1 MTVRAKALNRKNSK
15 RIRGMAERRWRFTA
29 LILVPAAFSLFLM
42 GCTTTSGHLRGA
54 DTAALDI
61 IHKKQRQAL
70 GKTDEFKVE
79 RPSDILRRR
88 LLIEQ
93 DLPYTGEAS
102 LGSDK
107 LKPIAHW
114 PKRDIPNSGS
124 SSEEAV
130 LPAIGQAPVKLSLIQ
145 ALKAGAWNSPE
156 YQTRKEEIFRA
167 ALALDLERD
176 AFRFTLAGKTEGSYT
191 LDRPSSAGLVSASA
205 GAGTVEGI
213 ETKGSLS
220 LSKTLYNGT
229 RFAAS
234 LAVDLV
240 KLLTQS
246 RSSSFGI
253 SGDASIAFPLL
264 RGSGRHIVAEPLTQA
279 ERSVVYA
286 IYEFERFKKTF
297 AVDVTSNYLD
307 VLKQLDLVDN
317 TVENYR
323 LLISSV
329 RRTRALADAGQA
341 TSIEVGRA
349 AQNELRARARWITAM
364 AAGESRL
371 DRFKQLLG
379 IPTDADIAL
388 DRTELDRL
396 KAYAAKITS
405 DVMGDASSLTA
416 KGTSIQNG
424 GIALLPPGRE
434 HAGPFEMEV
443 GSAIRLGL
451 KNRLDLIIS
460 AGRVYDAQ
468 RSVVVKADALGAEF
482 TLFGRARLGES
493 RSLGTADLANA
504 SLSTGRGIYTGLF
517 SLDLPF
523 ERTAERNDYRNSYI
537 ALERAVRE
545 FQKLEDQ
552 IKFSIRQSL
561 RGMAEAREGFLI
573 QTNAVALAEARVK
586 STEIFFEAGRGVLRD
601 VTEAQDALLTARN
614 ALSAAA
620 VDYRVAELTFQRD
633 TGLLK
638 IKKDGLLLEHNPRGN
653 ENGKRK

>member
-1 MTVRAKALNRKNSK
+1 MTVRAQALNRKNIK
-15 RIRGMAERRWRFTA
+15 RIRGTVERRGSFAA
-29 LILVPAAFSLFLM
+29 LILVPTAFLFSFT
-42 GCTTTSGHLRGA
+42 GCTTMSGHLRGA
-54 DTAALDI
+54 DTAALNI
-61 IHKKQRQAL
+61 IQKKQLQAL

-93 DLPYTGEAS
+93 DLPYAGEAS

-107 LKPIAHW
+107 LKPIAYW
-114 PKRDIPNSGS
+114 PKKGTPNSGPS
-124 SSEEAV
+124 FEEVV
-130 LPAIGQAPVKLSLIQ
+130 LPAAGTPVKLSLIQ
-145 ALKAGAWNSPE
+145 ALQVGARNSPE
-156 YQTRKEEIFRA
+156 YQTRKEEIFRT

-176 AFRFTLAGKTEGSYT
+176 AFGFTLAGKTEGSYT
-191 LDRPSSAGLVSASA
+191 LDKSGGGGLVSAAA

-213 ETKGSLS
+213 ETKGLLS

-229 RFAAS
+229 RFAAT
-234 LAVDLV
+234 LAMDLV

-253 SGDASIAFPLL
+253 AGDASISIPLL
-264 RGSGRHIVAEPLTQA
+264 RGSGRHIVTEPLTQA
-279 ERSVVYA
+279 ERNVVYA
-286 IYEFERFKKTF
+286 IYEFERFKKTI
-297 AVDVTSNYLD
+297 AVDITSNYLD

-317 TVENYR
+317 TAENYR
-323 LLISSV
+323 LLISSA

-349 AQNELRARARWITAM
+349 AQNELRTRARWITAM
-364 AAGESRL
+364 AATESRL

-396 KAYAAKITS
+396 KAYARKIVS
-405 DVMGDASSLTA
+405 DVMGDASSLAA
-416 KGTSIQNG
+416 KGTSPKNG
-424 GIALLPPGRE
+424 GITLVPPDRE
-434 HAGPFEMEV
+434 HTGPLEMEAS
-443 GSAIRLGL
+443 SAIRLGL
-451 KNRLDLIIS
+451 ENRLDLIIS
-460 AGRVYDAQ
+460 AGQVYDAQ

-482 TLFGRARLGES
+482 TLFGRARLGGS
-493 RSLGTADLANA
+493 RSLATANLANA

-517 SLDLPF
+517 NLDLPF

-561 RGMAEAREGFLI
+561 REMAEAREGFLI
-573 QTNAVALAEARVK
+573 QTNAVALAEERVK

-638 IKKDGLLLEHNPRGN
+638 IKKNGLLLEHNPRGN

>member
-15 RIRGMAERRWRFTA
+15 RIRGIAERRGCFIA
-29 LILVPAAFSLFLM
+29 LILVPAAFSLFLT
-42 GCTTTSGHLRGA
+42 GCTTRSGHLRGA
-54 DTAALDI
+54 DTVALEI

-70 GKTDEFKVE
+70 GKIDEFKVE
-79 RPSDILRRR
+79 RPRDILRRR
-88 LLIEQ
+88 LLIGQ
-93 DLPYTGEAS
+93 DLPYAGEAS

-107 LKPIAHW
+107 LKPIAYW
-114 PKRDIPNSGS
+114 PKKDVPDSGP
-124 SSEEAV
+124 SSEKAV
-130 LPAIGQAPVKLSLIQ
+130 LPAIGTPVKLSLIQ

-156 YQTRKEEIFRA
+156 YQTKKEEIFRT

-176 AFRFTLAGKTEGSYT
+176 AFDFTLAGKTEGSYT
-191 LDRPSSAGLVSASA
+191 LDKSGGGGLVSASV
-205 GAGTVEGI
+205 GAGTAEGI
-213 ETKGSLS
+213 ETNGLLS

-229 RFAAS
+229 RFAAT

-240 KLLTQS
+240 KLLTLS

-253 SGDASIAFPLL
+253 TGDASITFPLL
-264 RGSGRHIVAEPLTQA
+264 RGSGRHIVTEPLTQA
-279 ERSVVYA
+279 ERNVVYA
-286 IYEFERFKKTF
+286 IFEFERFKKTF

-317 TVENYR
+317 TAENYR
-323 LLISSV
+323 LLILSV

-349 AQNELRARARWITAM
+349 AQNELRARVRWITAM
-364 AAGESRL
+364 AAVESRL

-379 IPTDADIAL
+379 VPTDADIAL

-396 KAYAAKITS
+396 KAYAAKIVS
-405 DVMGDASSLTA
+405 DVMGDDSSLAA
-416 KGTSIQNG
+416 KVASTRNG
-424 GIALLPPGRE
+424 GIALTPPDRE
-434 HAGPFEMEV
+434 HTGPFEMEES
-443 GSAIRLGL
+443 SAIRLGL

-460 AGRVYDAQ
+460 VGQVKDAQ

-493 RSLGTADLANA
+493 RSRATAKLANA
-504 SLSTGRGIYTGLF
+504 SLSTRRGIYTGLF
-517 SLDLPF
+517 TLDLPF

-561 RGMAEAREGFLI
+561 REMAEAREGFFI
-573 QTNAVALAEARVK
+573 QANAVALAEGRGK

-620 VDYRVAELTFQRD
+620 VDYRVAELAFQRD
-633 TGLLK
+633 TGLLQ
-638 IKKDGLLLEHNPRGN
+638 IKKEGLLLEHNPRGN
-653 ENGKRK
+653 ENGKRE